1 MTYQGKVSE
10 IIYTNEE
17 NGYSVILF
25 DADSDV
31 FTAVGIFPPMQ
42 EGEMLQITGEFK
54 ENKRYGEQFVVESVD
69 FLVPEEEEEI
79 VKYLSSGLFKGIGEK
94 LARDIVKTF
103 GTETIDILDKTP
115 ERLIEV
121 SGIGR
126 KKLMEIIV
134 CYEETRLMKES
145 ILFLQK
151 LDVTMNLA
159 LKIYRK
165 YGESTIDTMKAN
177 PYVLV
182 TDVEGVGFVTADKIA
197 QKMGISK
204 QSDFRI
210 SAGIT
215 YTLQEVAARS
225 GHTCLPQELLISEAT
240 KLLNVDKSSVEN
252 VYCKMGDLRKTEV
265 DEQTLVSTG
274 VNYSTENA
282 IAAKLIQLNLT
293 APRNDINVAVELE
306 VFERQYDILLD
317 ENQKRA
323 IKSVFDNGVTVI
335 TGGPGTGKTTIIK
348 GIVNILR
355 NRGKTALLC
364 APTGRAGKRMMEA
377 TGEEA
382 KTIHRLLGMDASGHS
397 CYNEASPLKV
407 DVLIV
412 DEISM
417 ADIYI
422 FNTLLKAMPLGSRLV
437 MVGDKDQ
444 LPSVAC
450 GNILSDVI
458 SSKVIN
464 VVYLTEVYRQ
474 AAFSTI
480 VENAH
485 RINHGEMP
493 ITRDTKDFFFSTK
506 TDVKGIQNDVVSMIK
521 TRIPKFLNVTP
532 SDVQVL
538 TPIKRTEVGVEVL
551 NTLLQDELN
560 PHGTE
565 YTYRTEGREL
575 RFREGDRVMQTCN
588 DYDLAWTKMHAYET
602 SGTGVFNGDIGVVE
616 TVGKDELIV
625 LYDDGRRV
633 KYDGGAIGELTLAYC
648 ISVHKSQGSEF
659 PVVVLVLGRSS
670 PMLLTRNLVYTAV
683 TRAKK
688 MVVIIGE
695 ESVLRY
701 AIQNNYTAKRYSLL
715 RHLILVNKGKGDILW
730 GNAK

>member
-1 MTYQGKVSE
+1 MTYQGKVTE

-31 FTAVGIFPPMQ
+31 FTAVGIFPPIQ
-42 EGEMLQITGEFK
+42 EGEMLRITGEFK
-54 ENKRYGEQFVVESVD
+54 DNKRYGEQFAVETVD

-126 KKLMEIIV
+126 KKLMEIII

-151 LDVTMNLA
+151 QDVTMNLA

-182 TDVEGVGFVTADKIA
+182 ADVEGVGFVTADKIA
-197 QKMGISK
+197 QKMGIPK
-204 QSDFRI
+204 QSEFRI
-210 SAGIT
+210 AAGIN
-215 YTLQEVAARS
+215 YTLREVASRA
-225 GHTCLPQELLISEAT
+225 GHTCLPQDILMTEAT
-240 KLLNVDKSSVEN
+240 KLLGVDKSFVEN
-252 VYCKMGDLRKTEV
+252 VYVKMGDLRKTEI
-265 DEQTLVSTG
+265 DGQLLVSTG
-274 VNYSTENA
+274 VNYSTENG

-293 APRNDINVAVELE
+293 APKNDVNVEVELE
-306 VFERQYDILLD
+306 VFERQYDIVLD
-317 ENQKRA
+317 ENQKKA

-335 TGGPGTGKTTIIK
+335 TGGPGTGKTTLIK
-348 GIVNILR
+348 GIVSILK
-355 NRGKTALLC
+355 NRGKVALLC

-382 KTIHRLLGMDASGHS
+382 KTIHRLLGMDASGHT
-397 CYNEASPLKV
+397 CFNEASPLKV

-422 FNTLLKAMPLGSRLV
+422 FHTLVKAMPLGSRLV

-458 SSKVIN
+458 SSNVVN

-485 RINHGEMP
+485 RINRGEMP
-493 ITRDTKDFFFSTK
+493 ITRNAKDFFFSTK
-506 TDVKGIQNDVVSMIK
+506 TEVKDIQNDVISMIK
-521 TRIPKFLNVTP
+521 KRIPDFLGLTP

-538 TPIKRTEVGVEVL
+538 APMKRTEVGVEVL
-551 NTLLQDELN
+551 NALLQDELN
-560 PHGTE
+560 PNGME
-565 YTYRTEGREL
+565 YAYRAEGREL
-575 RFREGDRVMQTCN
+575 KFREGDRVMQTCN
-588 DYDLAWTKMHAYET
+588 NYDLTWTKRNAYEG
-602 SGTGVFNGDIGVVE
+602 SGTGVFNGDIGIVDEVH
-616 TVGKDELIV
+616 KDELTV

-633 KYDGGAIGELTLAYC
+633 KYDSGSIGELSLAYC

-659 PVVVLVLGRSS
+659 PVVVLVLGRVS

-683 TRAKK
+683 TRAKR

-695 ESVLRY
+695 ESVLHY
-701 AIQNNYTAKRYSLL
+701 AIRNTYTAKRYSLL
-715 RHLILVNKGKGDILW
+715 RHLILVNKEKGDVLW
-730 GNAK
+730 GNAR